1 MDPTKVTMSK
11 ANRDGLIE
19 LQEIIYSGEKLKFLT
34 TIASFA
40 LVFSAGFSLGTVI
53 DIYTKDWQLIANAA
67 KSCGIITRSLCHD
80 HCAFMFLETNDS
92 FWEEMARKFR

>member
-11 ANRDGLIE
+11 INRDGLID
-19 LQEIIYSGEKLKFLT
+19 LQEIIYSGEKLKILT

-40 LVFSAGFSLGTVI
+40 LVFSGGFSLGTVI